1 MSEDFDTAQA
11 AIEAVNALDEAERW
25 RKLAEELAK
34 AAKLHACNP
43 HIVTSDEGTSYCRMC
58 ELIGRYREAAKEE
71 K

>member
-25 RKLAEELAK
+25 RALADELAASLHDMVLWLPPGKPHTRSIIRAEELLA
-34 AAKLHACNP
+34 
-43 HIVTSDEGTSYCRMC
+43 
-58 ELIGRYREAAKEE
+58 RYREAAKGE